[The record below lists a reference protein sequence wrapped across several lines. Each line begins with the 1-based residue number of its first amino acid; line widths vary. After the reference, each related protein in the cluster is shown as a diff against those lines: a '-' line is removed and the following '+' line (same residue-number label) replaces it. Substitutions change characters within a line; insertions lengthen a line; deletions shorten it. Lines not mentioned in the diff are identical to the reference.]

1 MNGDY
6 YYQQGRYEDAIESY
20 LLALKE
26 NDKDITVYN
35 RLGLSFHAINDFVGA
50 VYALE
55 KAIELDSSYV
65 EAYHNLALVYLD
77 LEKPDSAISLCEKAL
92 EIDSLTLENYSTLG
106 YTYIEGKRY
115 SSAHD
120 VLKKGIVLGL
130 YQSKESILNGNFN
143 LRKIIAG
150 DLAELYHYLG
160 IVYSSSERSKEA
172 IAAFES
178 ASSYDLYWSTPL
190 IYKGLEYEKL
200 NKYDLAVESYLEAL
214 DIFPKDPIALNNLG
228 HAYEMNGEYQNA
240 INAYKRSIAADDNFA
255 LPLRNLG
262 QLYFERGNRNEAL
275 KYYRRAAEL
284 GDDYAKDFLQKLG
297 ER

>member
-1 MNGDY
+1 MLERFPLFLTIIFCTVCVGCGAGFYYHFMNGEY
-6 YYQQGRYEDAIESY
+6 YYQHGRYEDAIENY

-26 NDKDITVYN
+26 NDKDVAVYN

-55 KAIELDSSYV
+55 KAIELDSSYI

-77 LEKPDSAISLCEKAL
+77 LEKPDSAISLCEKTL

-106 YTYIEGKRY
+106 YAYVEGKRY

-120 VLKKGIVLGL
+120 VLEKGIALRI
-130 YQSKESILNGNFN
+130 YQSKESVLNGNFN

-150 DLAELYHYLG
+150 DLAELYLYLG
-160 IVYSSSERSKEA
+160 IAYSSSERSKDA
-172 IAAFES
+172 IAAFEF
-178 ASSYDLYWSTPL
+178 ASSYDIYWSTPL

-200 NKYDLAVESYLEAL
+200 NKYDIAVEAYLEAL

-228 HAYEMNGEYQNA
+228 HAYEMNGDYKNA
-240 INAYKRSIAADDNFA
+240 IKAYQRSISADETFT
-255 LPLRNLG
+255 LP
-262 QLYFERGNRNEAL
+262 
-275 KYYRRAAEL
+275 
-284 GDDYAKDFLQKLG
+284 
-297 ER
+297 